1 MVEVPSSTNL
11 GLMKTEAWTRSTLA
25 AIHRNSVSPAYPLA
39 TAMLGRQKRTRTND
53 CELRRF
59 ICYPPRLE
67 QQKCFQASDRKGVMR
82 TIEDSRASK
91 QRTRVGRSE
100 LPPSLEL
107 KFREVK
113 DIGLSVR
120 CSTSGEAFYDPL
132 DQMSAWPEGRKGY
145 QAYLDNQPAT

>member
-1 MVEVPSSTNL
+1 
-11 GLMKTEAWTRSTLA
+11 MKTEAWTRSTLA

-100 LPPSLEL
+100 LPPSLRTQVPLGEEHRTL
-107 KFREVK
+107 SQMLYVGR
-113 DIGLSVR
+113 GLLR
-120 CSTSGEAFYDPL
+120 PL
-132 DQMSAWPEGRKGY
+132 RPNVGLAGRAKGV
-145 QAYLDNQPAT
+145 PSIPR